1 MRTFKGWFRIAGVFY
16 PILTSLAIIITGNH
30 FILDAIVGG
39 ILAIASFALMEL
51 GFRGGFF
58 RVWQNMNLTWL
69 MLRRKMVKRS
79 LRLGR

>member
-1 MRTFKGWFRIAGVFY
+1 
-16 PILTSLAIIITGNH
+16 L
-30 FILDAIVGG
+30 ILDAIVGG

-58 RVWQNMNLTWL
+58 RVWRKMNLTWL